1 VEKTKRT
8 KLLPERP
15 FRATGGD
22 NRNNELAA
30 IDSQA
35 MERLE
40 DIIEIGMMIIDGRRD
55 DDTGQVFGMGKT
67 GGGVVNEGADIDLP
81 EAVRDFGVGL
91 YEMVGDGLGG
101 HDDICATSRGK
112 RNSRPVRR
120 D

>member
-1 VEKTKRT
+1 MEKTKGA
-8 KLLPERP
+8 KLFPERP

-22 NRNNELAA
+22 NRYNELAT
-30 IDSQA
+30 IDSEA

-40 DIIEIGMMIIDGRRD
+40 DIIEIGVIIDGRRD
-55 DDTGQVFGMGKT
+55 DDAGQMFGMGKT
-67 GGGVVNEGADIDLP
+67 GGGVVNEGTDIDLP

-91 YEMVGDGLGG
+91 YEMVGDGPGG
-101 HDDICATSRGK
+101 HDDICAASRGK